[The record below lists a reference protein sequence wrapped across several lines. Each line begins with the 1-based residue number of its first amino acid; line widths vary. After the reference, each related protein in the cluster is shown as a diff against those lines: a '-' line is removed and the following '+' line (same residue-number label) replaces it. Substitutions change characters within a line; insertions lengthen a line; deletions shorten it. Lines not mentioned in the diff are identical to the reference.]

1 MSGGFMSC
9 CISTRSKLNQST
21 KYRQEKYSTS
31 DIRHHWS
38 HQQHKSHHLVLHQ
51 LEQSAEEQ
59 CDKVS
64 QAKEF
69 IILCGYLCQKQI
81 FSQKGQH
88 MKLKWNQELFFF
100 TQFFMSKWLL
110 FLKLFVL
117 GIFMHF
123 LLSDS
128 VMYEKKSF
136 HILEQMNGRNW
147 YLFEHRLILYPLS
160 MHRIKHL
167 NIRETLGSISTT
179 KCIDSPIDTN
189 PSKAPLFTSQR
200 WACGPIITA
209 SVITVNFIQKIN
221 AESGQR
227 LKYESSRG
235 N

>member
-1 MSGGFMSC
+1 MSC
-9 CISTRSKLNQST
+9 CISTRSKLNQSGT

-31 DIRHHWS
+31 DIEHHWS

-64 QAKEF
+64 QAVRSKYF
-69 IILCGYLCQKQI
+69 PKKDSTSNWNGTRNC
-81 FSQKGQH
+81 FSSCRI
-88 MKLKWNQELFFF
+88 
-100 TQFFMSKWLL
+100 TQFSMSKWLL
-110 FLKLFVL
+110 FSQAVHVL
-117 GIFMHF
+117 GKFMHV
-123 LLSDS
+123 LLSAS

-136 HILEQMNGRNW
+136 QILEQMNGRNW
-147 YLFEHRLILYPLS
+147 YLFQHRLILYPLS
-160 MHRIKHL
+160 MCRIKHL
-167 NIRETLGSISTT
+167 NIRETLSSISTT
-179 KCIDSPIDTN
+179 ECIDSPIDTN
-189 PSKAPLFTSQR
+189 PSKAPLVTSQR

-221 AESGQR
+221 TESGQR